1 MKHIRKLFRIIFGR
15 TAFVVLALLLQIAIL
30 VTFFLRLENY
40 MHIVYV
46 VSLFLSAVVIIYIF
60 NEPINSSF
68 KLAWIV
74 PVLVIPVF
82 GVLLYLFVQ
91 LQPQTKFTARQAPP
105 FRADGPAARLK
116 CLSKSG
122 ILFCDPNAISPAL
135 RDPLP
140 AGPGRPKG
148 ELYHGT

>member
-82 GVLLYLFVQ
+82 GVMLYIFVQ
-91 LQPQTKFTARQAPP
+91 LQPQTKFTARQIRRWAQ
-105 FRADGPAARLK
+105 
-116 CLSKSG
+116 
-122 ILFCDPNAISPAL
+122 
-135 RDPLP
+135 
-140 AGPGRPKG
+140 
-148 ELYHGT
+148 